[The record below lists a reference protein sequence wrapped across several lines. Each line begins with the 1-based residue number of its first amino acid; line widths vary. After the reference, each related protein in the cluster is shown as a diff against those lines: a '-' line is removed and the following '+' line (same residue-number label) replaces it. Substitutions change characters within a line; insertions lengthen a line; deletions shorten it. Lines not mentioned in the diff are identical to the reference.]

1 MHRLSTT
8 RVEADAVANRPGKSV
23 IQYTKR
29 QIRTFI
35 RRLKMKSNANNTTK
49 KWKRVVFGVLAL
61 AAFALTVV
69 QLTTRN
75 SVLADDTEMTFPSS
89 AEAGAA
95 LAKAARSSDE
105 TALGKILGV
114 DTKALLTTGDHE
126 AGKAAMQAF
135 ASKYEKMNRWVD
147 MTDGSRVLYIGAD
160 NFAFPVPL
168 AKNASGKWYFDAVAG
183 TEELRAREIGRNEL
197 LAIDAC
203 AALADAQ
210 EIYFAAHGESAEFA
224 QHIVSTSGK
233 QDGLY
238 WPVLEQRVSSPLANL
253 GDFAGPSVAALA
265 PDAPLVIDGY
275 KLRILTA
282 QGDDAPGGAQS
293 YIMNG
298 KMTGG
303 FAILATPVKYAET
316 GIMTFM
322 SGIDGVVYER
332 DLGPD
337 TAKIAASIQEF
348 NPSDDWLEVE

>member
-1 MHRLSTT
+1 
-8 RVEADAVANRPGKSV
+8 
-23 IQYTKR
+23 
-29 QIRTFI
+29 
-35 RRLKMKSNANNTTK
+35 MKSNANNTTK

-95 LAKAARSSDE
+95 LAKAAKSGNE
-105 TALGKILGV
+105 TAVAAILGL
-114 DTKALLTTGDHE
+114 DTKVLLSTGDKE
-126 AGKAAMQAF
+126 ADKAALEAF

-168 AKNASGKWYFDAVAG
+168 AKNASRQWYFDAVAG
-183 TEELRAREIGRNEL
+183 AEEIRARDIGRNEL
-197 LAIDAC
+197 LTIDAC
-203 AALADAQ
+203 SALASAQ
-210 EIYFAAHGESAEFA
+210 EVYFAAGRNSAEFA
-224 QHIVSTSGK
+224 QRVISTSGE

-238 WPVLEQRVSSPLANL
+238 WAASENQVSSPLASL
-253 GDFAGPSVAALA
+253 GEFAGPSFATLS
-265 PDAPLVIDGY
+265 PDGPLVIDGY
-275 KLRILTA
+275 ALRILTA

-293 YIMNG
+293 YIVNG
-298 KMTGG
+298 RMTGG

-322 SGIDGVVYER
+322 VGRDGVVYER

-337 TAKIAASIQEF
+337 TAKLAVSIQEY
-348 NPSDDWLEVE
+348 NPTDDWSEVE